1 MRFHITSALL
11 LVATALAAT
20 PSDISLMTV
29 GGQAGQFE
37 YLTDIETLKRT
48 PDWTPG
54 KQEPPLSFSEACHI
68 AVEAGKRRFPKA
80 ENISIQSVTL
90 TQYHSGPADIVRW
103 HYEVEILPVVGGK
116 IHYADLGNPIVILMD
131 GSVIEPTWRE
141 HSEGHPEYRGEFHP
155 EVDLAARQLNRQ
167 YPGPVLGSY
176 GPFLPCLVGCWL
188 GDRKFDL
195 YHPDGTWGF
204 KCNEE
209 APETVAGRWRV
220 EGDKFI
226 ITNEEGLVLGADTI
240 ISCTDHTL
248 VLEIKGHKKEYKVFS
263 GLPEKRSNQPMKPA
277 APSRNEFGVF
287 ATTPCRG
294 LSVSR

>member
-1 MRFHITSALL
+1 MRFYITIALF
-11 LVATALAAT
+11 LVATAIAAA
-20 PSDISLMTV
+20 PSNIVVLLTV
-29 GGQAGQFE
+29 YKGGEGIE
-37 YLTDIETLKRT
+37 YRTDIETLKRT

-54 KQEPPLSFSEACHI
+54 KQEPPLAVSDACRI
-68 AVEAGKRRFPKA
+68 AVEAGRRRFPKA
-80 ENISIQSVTL
+80 ESISIRSVMLGSTAS
-90 TQYHSGPADIVRW
+90 TAHGPADIVRW

-116 IHYADLGNPIVILMD
+116 IHYADLGNPIVIRMD

-226 ITNEEGLVLGADTI
+226 ITNEEGLVLGAYTI

-248 VLEIKGHKKEYKVFS
+248 VLEIKGHKKEYKKYS
-263 GLPEKRSNQPMKPA
+263 ADCPKNDLTNR
-277 APSRNEFGVF
+277 
-287 ATTPCRG
+287 
-294 LSVSR
+294 